1 MCQSCHEQSPL
12 TRVNA
17 HSGDG
22 LLKGHCSSLA
32 QPGVTSSEACLVRG
46 GERHAYAVRRALALL
61 LTLVCVEIIVP
72 MTALAKK
79 SSLPALS
86 ANGVGSVHFGS
97 PKAPAVASLRRFLGT
112 PNAKGIN
119 TGCGPSFTEIAWRD
133 LIVEFKH
140 DRFTGYRFIRGGWPL
155 TTVGSPHDR
164 VTSGSP
170 TPRLKTA
177 VGITLGSTL
186 GELRRAYGTLRL
198 SGAVQWTAPN
208 GLIFS
213 ESSTVRD
220 PKSLTDRIAEIQVGT
235 CGAF

>member
-1 MCQSCHEQSPL
+1 
-12 TRVNA
+12 
-17 HSGDG
+17 
-22 LLKGHCSSLA
+22 
-32 QPGVTSSEACLVRG
+32 
-46 GERHAYAVRRALALL
+46 VRRAFALL
-61 LTLVCVEIIVP
+61 LTLVIVGFIAP
-72 MTALAKK
+72 MAALAKK

-86 ANGVGSVHFGS
+86 ANGIGSVHFG
-97 PKAPAVASLRRFLGT
+97 APEAAAVASLRKSLGA
-112 PNAKGIN
+112 PNATGIN
-119 TGCGPSFTEIAWRD
+119 TGCRPSFTEIAWRD
-133 LIVEFKH
+133 LIVEFTH

-155 TTVGSPHDR
+155 TTAGSPHDR

-220 PKSLTDRIAEIQVGT
+220 PKSLIDRIVEIQVGT
-235 CGAF
+235 CGGF